1 VSSAP
6 KNGVR
11 QKRPDEDK
19 LYTKIVEL
27 DEINNFVVDEVF
39 I

>member
-1 VSSAP
+1 MI
-6 KNGVR
+6 
-11 QKRPDEDK
+11 QDEDK

-27 DEINNFVVDEVF
+27 DQIHDFVVDYFPLEV

>member
-1 VSSAP
+1 MI
-6 KNGVR
+6 
-11 QKRPDEDK
+11 QDEDK

-27 DEINNFVVDEVF
+27 DKIHDFVVDYFSLEV